1 MLCFF
6 NNFILEEKT
15 KRKWICLFFAFSI
28 FTSCASAS
36 QTAQQTKE
44 EISWG
49 FDEKSNQLQKNGAF
63 RNFVPK
69 RYEIDQALCNDLDL
83 DGIDDV
89 LLVLST
95 IKEEQIHVN
104 DEMLITLL
112 LKGRQNGSFKQ
123 IKRND
128 KMIYFNS
135 YDGGGRISSPKEGT
149 FKISI
154 SRGTGRGYEYNY
166 FFEYN
171 KEKKDWFFT
180 EYFYNSGGAVSFGE
194 STMITP
200 LNFGEVSF
208 DDFDIEN
215 NNNNFYIPDEKIKI
229 QEKNIKIH
237 ADLEKIILADKE
249 KEKRIHALLKNEMEK
264 IIGEL
269 KKFKTPID
277 VHIYSQC
284 VFQSPEI
291 LSIEYEISGDK
302 IDTCFT
308 TNIDIASEKILF
320 LQDIIEPKQLAQTAV
335 NLKLSENEYDPNY
348 GISFSQTQ
356 EELEQAFLNTNQ
368 IEAIFQN
375 NSVCFSVYEQS
386 LCIRWLS
393 NEGLIKR
400 YISKEEL
407 INYLKF
413 NPWKTKSKAAE
424 HLIWKG

>member
-1 MLCFF
+1 M
-6 NNFILEEKT
+6 

-28 FTSCASAS
+28 FTSCASAF

-44 EISWG
+44 EIPWG

-69 RYEIDQALCNDLDL
+69 GYEIDQALCNDLDL

-104 DEMLITLL
+104 DEMLVTLL

-135 YDGGGRISSPKEGT
+135 YDGSGRISSPKEGT

-166 FFEYN
+166 LFEYN

-277 VHIYSQC
+277 VRIYSQC

-320 LQDIIEPKQLAQTAV
+320 LQDIIEPKQLAQIAV